1 MGTLTAIAVGHDI
14 AHDRQGWE
22 HRRDSLRAY
31 VRSNF
36 VPALPETFGDLA
48 FEALTILEDGGWL
61 HDTVYSEDMVNMPYS
76 ATLVPPVP
84 GQRLAGWTIEIGQL
98 LLMLHLEYSI
108 DEETVER
115 INNGPIYEMDPDY
128 DI

>member
-61 HDTVYSEDMVNMPYS
+61 HDTVYCQDMENMPYN
-76 ATLVPPVP
+76 AVLVPPTP
-84 GQRLAGWTIEIGQL
+84 GQRLAGWTIEIGEL
-98 LLMLHLEYSI
+98 LFMLHLEYSVS
-108 DEETVER
+108 EETVTRLNE
-115 INNGPIYEMDPDY
+115 GPPYSIEE
-128 DI
+128 